1 MNIVTGLAV
10 VGVVALVA
18 MSFEPAGARPPVDQ
32 DPPAQPPVLACRL
45 GVLTSAERTHQKELR
60 ATLKRGTT
68 GVIEDAEGL
77 TFHFTAEIAPTTV
90 IAWVERERRCCPFL
104 RFTLD
109 MSEDRGPSSLRVWG
123 GPGVKAFLVM
133 ETKIGGS
140 G

>member
-1 MNIVTGLAV
+1 MNIVTVLAV
-10 VGVVALVA
+10 VGVVAIVA
-18 MSFEPAGARPPVDQ
+18 MSFESAGAQPRADQ
-32 DPPAQPPVLACRL
+32 DPPAQPPVFACRL

-60 ATLKRGTT
+60 ATLTRGTT
-68 GVIEDAEGL
+68 RVIEDAEGL
-77 TFHFTAEIAPTTV
+77 TFHFTAEIAPATV

-109 MSEDRGPSSLRVWG
+109 LPEGSGPLSLRVWG
-123 GPGVKAFLVM
+123 GPGVKDFLAM